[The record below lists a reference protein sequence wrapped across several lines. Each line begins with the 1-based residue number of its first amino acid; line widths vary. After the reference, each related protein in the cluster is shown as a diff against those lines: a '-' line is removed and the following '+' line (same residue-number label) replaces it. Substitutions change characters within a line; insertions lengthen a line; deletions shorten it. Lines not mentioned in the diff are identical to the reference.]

1 MVGCVYCKPWLSPHS
16 IFKEAHTMSN
26 FIELPAYVIPVAIGI
41 IILVLLLL
49 SSYVKAPPDKA
60 YIISGLHKQPKV
72 LIGRAGFRIP

>member
-1 MVGCVYCKPWLSPHS
+1 MTFRIIYCEGYPWWAVFTANLGFSSHS
-16 IFKEAHTMSN
+16 NFKEAHTMSN

-60 YIISGLHKQPKV
+60 YIIS
-72 LIGRAGFRIP
+72 